1 MLGKLIAYEFRATA
15 RYFLPIYAALL
26 LVSLLSG
33 LLDASSQYGMPLMQ
47 AILVFS
53 YTLLALALGVITPEE
68 WAAIMD
74 ETVAQNVLG

>member
-33 LLDASSQYGMPLMQ
+33 LLDASSQY
-47 AILVFS
+47 
-53 YTLLALALGVITPEE
+53 
-68 WAAIMD
+68 
-74 ETVAQNVLG
+74 